1 VIEIEDRG
9 LGMSDEELIQ
19 ANERLANPPEIDFAL
34 SRVLGLYVVGRLSQ
48 RYGIKVQLRHSW
60 YGGVTALTLL
70 PNALLVWPKV
80 PQVVAA
86 EPTAAAGMLGRAE
99 LPAPERLAEP
109 APVAEPG
116 PTGDPTPI
124 FEAARSD
131 WFVTEPSEPG
141 PLPSRQHLRRG
152 SDGDGRPAAPPPP
165 PPRPAAGPP
174 PPTLPTEEPVQR
186 PAQYQPPTPAPTPPP
201 APEPPPYRPE
211 PARAADEPP
220 PLYRAERARRREAPP
235 DPPPA
240 PAPAAP
246 DPAERMTQAGLPRRV
261 PRANLAP
268 EMVASQQAGEERS
281 PGAAAGRSPEEVRSM
296 LSSYRTGIERGRTV
310 AGGPDEGDLSADSS

>member
-1 VIEIEDRG
+1 
-9 LGMSDEELIQ
+9 
-19 ANERLANPPEIDFAL
+19 
-34 SRVLGLYVVGRLSQ
+34 VVGRLGQ
-48 RYGIKVQLRHSW
+48 RHGIKVQLRHSW

-86 EPTAAAGMLGRAE
+86 DRATAATGSVQGSIQGRGE
-99 LPAPERLAEP
+99 LPSPGRPPEP
-109 APVAEPG
+109 EPG

-152 SDGDGRPAAPPPP
+152 PDGDGRPAAPPPP
-165 PPRPAAGPP
+165 PP
-174 PPTLPTEEPVQR
+174 TLPTEEPVHR